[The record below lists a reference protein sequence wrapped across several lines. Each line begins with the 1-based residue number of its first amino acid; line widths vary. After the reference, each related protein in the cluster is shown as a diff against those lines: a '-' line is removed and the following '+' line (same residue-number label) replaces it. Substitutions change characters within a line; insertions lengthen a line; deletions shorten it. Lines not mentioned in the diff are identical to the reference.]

1 MILAAL
7 LAVAVGYLPGA
18 AIFRLPIL
26 DRERRA
32 ALDPAERA
40 FWAIVVSVALTL
52 AGGLLLAALG
62 QYRFERVVI
71 ADIVVALIALAAG
84 RRSLRLARAT
94 SPGWWTIAPIGLVAF
109 SIWCFSPPAEYIV
122 GGKDPGVYMNAGVQI
137 SQRGQLIIEEP
148 LVAALPAET
157 RGLFFPYHPR
167 QPYYSNRFMGF
178 FLLDPDRGT
187 TVDQFP
193 HLFPMAVAVG
203 YDLAGLTGARYAA
216 VACATLGVL
225 ALYFLGARLV
235 GRPAAAG
242 AAALLALHVVQLWHA
257 RVPNAEVLGQ
267 WLLLAGLLAAAR
279 AHQDDQIF
287 FAPIAGLLLGLLP
300 FARFDGVLA
309 VALAGAGL
317 TAHWLTGGRV
327 LWAFLVPLGGAL
339 LAFATYLFTWL
350 APYAELPTIW
360 VRSNRVLI
368 AGLFVLSLVGWVAGV
383 LLRRS
388 RTFTTQVRRSLPHL
402 LTAVVVALAAYAWF
416 LRAPEGK
423 LALHDAHSLRMFGWY
438 VHPAAIAAAL
448 AGLALVG
455 PRVFWRDPAFFLV
468 ACGSAIFLFYR
479 IRIVPEHF
487 WATRRY
493 VLIVLPAV
501 LLMLAATL
509 LVPLANRDPHGD
521 RRMLYGRYGLRLLV
535 LALVAWGLWTATARV
550 RPHVEYAGVI
560 PRLEALASRFS
571 PEDLVIVESRNASD
585 LHVLALPL
593 AYVYDTRVLVLNSPK
608 PDKTAFETLL
618 GWARGRFRD
627 VYFIGGGGTDL
638 LSREVAV
645 EAVASDRFQIPEY
658 ESVRNG
664 YPTGVRYK
672 EFDFGIYRFVAAGQ
686 GDGTLAIDVGEQ
698 DDLQVVRFH
707 AKERDARGT
716 YRWTRA
722 LSYLSLVDVPPDTR
736 ALVLWMD
743 DGGRPAAAGPATV
756 ELQVGETSLGSV
768 VVRGSIQ
775 PYRFPIPP
783 EVAQAISS
791 SRDAVTVRVRTATW
805 RPREV
810 LKAGDDRELGV
821 MVDRV
826 ELERDGA
833 PQP

>member
-1 MILAAL
+1 MILSAL
-7 LAVAVGYLPGA
+7 HAIAVGYLPGA
-18 AIFRLPIL
+18 AMFRLPIL
-26 DRERRA
+26 DREKRA
-32 ALDPAERA
+32 ALDPAERV
-40 FWAIVVSVALTL
+40 FWAVVISIALTL

-62 QYRFERVVI
+62 QYRFERVVA
-71 ADIVVALIALAAG
+71 ADIVIALIALAAG
-84 RRSLRLARAT
+84 RRARLTDTAP
-94 SPGWWTIAPIGLVAF
+94 PGWWTIAPVGLAAF
-109 SIWCFSPPAEYIV
+109 AIWAFTPPAEYIV

-148 LVAALPAET
+148 LVASLPAET

-187 TVDQFP
+187 TIDQFP
-193 HLFPMAVAVG
+193 HLFPMAVAIG
-203 YDLAGLTGARYAA
+203 YDLAGLTGARYAT
-216 VACATLGVL
+216 VACAALGVL
-225 ALYFLGARLV
+225 SLYFLGARLI

-257 RVPNAEVLGQ
+257 RIPNAEVLGQ
-267 WLLLAGLLAAAR
+267 WLLLTGLLATAR
-279 AHQDDQIF
+279 AHQDDQMF
-287 FAPIAGLLLGLLP
+287 FAPLAGLLLGLLP
-300 FARFDGVLA
+300 FARFDGLLA
-309 VALAGAGL
+309 IMLVGAGL
-317 TAHWLTGGRV
+317 TAYWLTGGRV
-327 LWAFLVPLGGAL
+327 MWAFMVPLGAAL

-360 VRSNRVLI
+360 VQSNRRLI
-368 AGLFVLSLVGWVAGV
+368 AGLFVLALVAWVAGV

-388 RTFTTQVRRSLPHL
+388 RTFTTQMRRYLPHL
-402 LTAVVVALAAYAWF
+402 ITAVVVALAAYAWF

-448 AGLALVG
+448 VGLAIVG

-501 LLMLAATL
+501 LLMLATTL
-509 LVPLANRDPHGD
+509 LVPLVNRDPHGD
-521 RRMLYGRYGLRLLV
+521 RKILYGRYGLRLLV
-535 LALVAWGLWTATARV
+535 LALVAWGMWTATDRI

-560 PRLEALASRFS
+560 PRLEALADRFG
-571 PEDLVIVESRNASD
+571 PDDLIIVESRNASD

-593 AYVYDTRVLVLNSPK
+593 AYIYDKRVLVLNSPK

-618 GWARGRFRD
+618 GWARPQFRN

-658 ESVRNG
+658 ESLRNG
-664 YPTGVRYK
+664 YPTHVRYK
-672 EFDFGIYRFVAAGQ
+672 EFDFGIYRFVPAGRA
-686 GDGTLAIDVGEQ
+686 DPRVAIDVGEQ

-722 LSYLSLVDVPPDTR
+722 LSYLSLVDVPPDAR
-736 ALVLWMD
+736 ALVMWMD
-743 DGGRPAAAGPATV
+743 DGGRPAAAAPATV
-756 ELQVGETSLGSV
+756 ELSIGEASLGSV
-768 VVRGSIQ
+768 VVRGGIQ
-775 PYRFPIPP
+775 PYRFAIPP
-783 EVAQAISS
+783 AMIAAISG
-791 SRDAVTVRVRTATW
+791 SRDAVTVRIRTATW
-805 RPREV
+805 RPRDV
-810 LKAGDDRELGV
+810 LQVGDERELGV

-826 ELERDGA
+826 ELERDAA

>member
-1 MILAAL
+1 MILSAL
-7 LAVAVGYLPGA
+7 QAVAVGYLPGA
-18 AIFRLPIL
+18 AIVRLPIL

-32 ALDPAERA
+32 ALDPAERV
-40 FWAIVVSVALTL
+40 FWAVVISVALTL

-71 ADIVVALIALAAG
+71 ADIVVAVIALAAS
-84 RRSLRLARAT
+84 RRSLRLTDAAP
-94 SPGWWTIAPIGLVAF
+94 PGWWTAAPAGLIVLA
-109 SIWCFSPPAEYIV
+109 IWCFSPPAEYIL
-122 GGKDPGVYMNAGVQI
+122 GGKDPGVYLNAGVQI
-137 SQRGQLIIEEP
+137 SQRGGLIIEEP
-148 LVAALPAET
+148 LVASLPAET
-157 RGLFFPYHPR
+157 RGLFFPDHR
-167 QPYYSNRFMGF
+167 RGEYYSNRFMGF
-178 FLLDPDRGT
+178 FLLDPARGT
-187 TVDQFP
+187 VVDQFP
-193 HLFPMAVAVG
+193 HLFPAAIAVG

-216 VACATLGVL
+216 TTCAVLGVL
-225 ALYFLGARLV
+225 SLYFLSARLI
-235 GRPAAAG
+235 GRPAAAS
-242 AAALLALHVVQLWHA
+242 AAALLAIHVVQLWHA
-257 RVPNAEVLGQ
+257 RIPNAEVLGQ
-267 WLLLAGLLAAAR
+267 VLLLAGLLATAR
-279 AHQDDQIF
+279 AHQDDQVF
-287 FAPIAGLLLGLLP
+287 FAPVAGLLLGLLP

-309 VALAGAGL
+309 VALVGAGV

-327 LWAFLVPLGGAL
+327 LWAFMVPLVAAL

-350 APYAELPTIW
+350 APYAELPRIW
-360 VRSNRVLI
+360 VQSNRLLI
-368 AGLFVLSLVGWVAGV
+368 AGLCTVSFFVWVAGV

-388 RTFTTQVRRSLPHL
+388 RTFTAHARRSLPHL
-402 LTAVVVALAAYAWF
+402 LTAVVVALAMYAWF

-448 AGLALVG
+448 VGLAIVG

-468 ACGSAIFLFYR
+468 ACGSAVFLFYR

-501 LLMLAATL
+501 LLMLATTL

-521 RRMLYGRYGLRLLV
+521 RRVLYSRYGLRLLA
-535 LALVAWGLWTATARV
+535 LALVAWGMWTATARV
-550 RPHVEYAGVI
+550 RPHVEFAGVI
-560 PRLEALASRFS
+560 PRLEALAARFA
-571 PEDLVIVESRNASD
+571 PDDLVIVESRNASD

-593 AYVYDTRVLVLNSPK
+593 AYIYDKHVLVLNSPK

-658 ESVRNG
+658 ESVRNR
-664 YPTGVRYK
+664 YPAGVRYK
-672 EFDFGIYRFVAAGQ
+672 EFDCGNYRVGAADQ
-686 GDGTLAIDVGEQ
+686 ADSPIAIDIGEQ

-756 ELQVGETSLGSV
+756 ELQIGETALGRV

-775 PYRFPIPP
+775 PYRFPVPP
-783 EVAQAISS
+783 DVAQAISS
-791 SRDAVTVRVRTATW
+791 SRDALTVRVRTATW
-805 RPREV
+805 RPRDV
-810 LKAGDDRELGV
+810 LKVGDDRELGV

-826 ELERDGA
+826 ELERA
-833 PQP
+833 VPQP

>member
-1 MILAAL
+1 MILSAL
-7 LAVAVGYLPGA
+7 HAIAVGYLPGA
-18 AIFRLPIL
+18 AMFRLPIL
-26 DRERRA
+26 DREKRA
-32 ALDPAERA
+32 ALDPAERV
-40 FWAIVVSVALTL
+40 FWAVVISIALTL

-62 QYRFERVVI
+62 QYRFERVVV
-71 ADIVVALIALAAG
+71 ADIVIALIALAAG
-84 RRSLRLARAT
+84 RRARLTDTAP
-94 SPGWWTIAPIGLVAF
+94 PGWWTIAPVGLAAF
-109 SIWCFSPPAEYIV
+109 AIWAFTPPAEYIV

-148 LVAALPAET
+148 LVASLPAET

-187 TVDQFP
+187 TIDQFP
-193 HLFPMAVAVG
+193 HLFPMAVAIG
-203 YDLAGLTGARYAA
+203 YDLAGLTGARYAT
-216 VACATLGVL
+216 VACAALGVL
-225 ALYFLGARLV
+225 SLYFLGARLI

-257 RVPNAEVLGQ
+257 RIPNAEVLGQ
-267 WLLLAGLLAAAR
+267 WLLLTGLLATAR
-279 AHQDDQIF
+279 AHQDDQMF
-287 FAPIAGLLLGLLP
+287 FAPLAGLLLGLLP
-300 FARFDGVLA
+300 FARFDGLLA
-309 VALAGAGL
+309 IMLVGAGL
-317 TAHWLTGGRV
+317 TAYWLTGGRV
-327 LWAFLVPLGGAL
+327 MWAFMVPLGAAL

-360 VRSNRVLI
+360 VQSNRRLI
-368 AGLFVLSLVGWVAGV
+368 AGLFVLALVAWVAGV

-388 RTFTTQVRRSLPHL
+388 RTFTTQMRRYLPHL
-402 LTAVVVALAAYAWF
+402 ITAVVVALAAYAWF

-448 AGLALVG
+448 VGLAIVG

-501 LLMLAATL
+501 LLMLATTL
-509 LVPLANRDPHGD
+509 LVPLVNRDPHGD
-521 RRMLYGRYGLRLLV
+521 RKILYGRYGLRLLV
-535 LALVAWGLWTATARV
+535 LALVAWGMWTATDRI

-560 PRLEALASRFS
+560 PRLEALADRFG
-571 PEDLVIVESRNASD
+571 PDDLIIVESRNASD

-593 AYVYDTRVLVLNSPK
+593 AYIYDKRVLVLNSPK

-618 GWARGRFRD
+618 GWARPQFRN

-658 ESVRNG
+658 ESLRNG
-664 YPTGVRYK
+664 YPTHVRYK
-672 EFDFGIYRFVAAGQ
+672 EFDFGIYRFVPAGRA
-686 GDGTLAIDVGEQ
+686 DPRVAIDVGEQ

-722 LSYLSLVDVPPDTR
+722 LSYLSLVDVPPDAR
-736 ALVLWMD
+736 ALVMWMD
-743 DGGRPAAAGPATV
+743 DGGRPAAAAPATV
-756 ELQVGETSLGSV
+756 ELSIGEASLGSV
-768 VVRGSIQ
+768 VVRGGIQ
-775 PYRFPIPP
+775 PYRFAIPP
-783 EVAQAISS
+783 AMIAAISG
-791 SRDAVTVRVRTATW
+791 SRDAVTVRIRTATW
-805 RPREV
+805 RPRDV
-810 LKAGDDRELGV
+810 LQVGDERDLGV

-826 ELERDGA
+826 ELERDAA